1 MWKRGCASSKRIM
14 QQNLENSSLN
24 WHHKNLNNGI
34 KTDSNMSQNSDCHT
48 CVIYR
53 KETSSFRGCRADK
66 WTADS
71 ALESQ

>member
-48 CVIYR
+48 V
-53 KETSSFRGCRADK
+53 SSIEKRLPVSEAAELINEQL
-66 WTADS
+66 TVH
-71 ALESQ
+71 